1 MNSTNLKNRLNEKV
15 QNIQSNTMKGKV
27 INMKDTLLATENTL
41 KAADS
46 GYIALTTNAMDIINE
61 NLKNQP
67 LSYRMFDIIKSP
79 TGGATAFTVAGLSG
93 DEIQKELTGIILDYT
108 TPRAYWETANP
119 VEGTPP
125 TCYSSDS
132 LVSFEGKS
140 CSNCAYNEFGSK
152 EGDSPGKA
160 CKEGVVLYLLRP
172 DNIMPII
179 VRIPTSSK
187 FIFQRYMT
195 RLIGCLIPLY
205 GVVTKIKLEKATSKT
220 GQAYAQFNFE
230 AVKILSPEEA
240 ANAKTYKYKFMEIL
254 NVAEKADCNKEA
266 V

>member
-1 MNSTNLKNRLNEKV
+1 MNNTNLKNRLNGTV
-15 QNIQSNTMKGKV
+15 QNIQAEPMKGKI
-27 INMKDTLLATENTL
+27 INMNDTPLPTETAL
-41 KAADS
+41 TTADS
-46 GYIALTTNAMDIINE
+46 GYIAFTTNAMEIINE

-67 LSYRMFDIIKSP
+67 LSYQLFDIIKSP
-79 TGGATAFTVAGLSG
+79 TGGGTVFTVAGLSG

-108 TPRAYWETANP
+108 SPRAYWETANP

-132 LVSFEGKS
+132 LISFEGKA
-140 CSNCAYNEFGSK
+140 CSPCIYNEFGSK

-160 CKEGVVLYLLRP
+160 CKEQVVLYLLRP
-172 DNIMPII
+172 DNIMPVI
-179 VRIPTSSK
+179 VRIPASSK

-195 RLIGCLIPLY
+195 RLIGRLIPLY
-205 GVVTKIKLEKATSKT
+205 GAVTKITLEKATSKT

-230 AVKILSPEEA
+230 AVKLLSPEET
-240 ANAKTYKYKFMEIL
+240 ANAKAFGNKFMEIL
-254 NVAEKADCNKEA
+254 NAADNAESNKEA